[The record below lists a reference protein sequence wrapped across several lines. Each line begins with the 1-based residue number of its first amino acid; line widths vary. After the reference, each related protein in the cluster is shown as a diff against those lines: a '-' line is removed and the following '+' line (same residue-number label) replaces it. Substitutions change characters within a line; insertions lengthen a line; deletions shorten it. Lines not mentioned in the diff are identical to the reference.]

1 MINNLVLVGCGHMGY
16 AMLRPWVKGK
26 AAARI
31 TVVTPERDTLHG
43 LEAEGVMYAPG
54 ADAVQDADV
63 VVFAVR
69 PQILGDVLTGYQK
82 LAGRSLFISIAAGKK
97 LAFYEAG
104 LGAGIRA
111 GIRMVR
117 AMPNLPAKY
126 GEGATL
132 LVKNAAATSADAAL
146 SEKLLG
152 VLGKAAW
159 LDNENLMDAAT
170 ALSGCG
176 PAYFYYLADQ
186 LAAVGAGLG
195 LPADLSRDL
204 ARQTLL
210 GSATLWRAE
219 NESAETLYRNI
230 AVSGGMTE
238 AALSVMQENDALKAL
253 LRKALEAAVARGKVL
268 AGG

>member
-43 LEAEGVMYAPG
+43 LEAEGVIYAPD

-69 PQILGDVLTGYQK
+69 PQILGDVLQGYRK
-82 LAGRSLFISIAAGKK
+82 LAARSLFISIAAGKK

-104 LGAGIRA
+104 LGAGIR
-111 GIRMVR
+111 MVR
-117 AMPNLPAKY
+117 VMPNLPAKY

-132 LVKNAAATSADAAL
+132 LVKNANATSADAAL

-159 LDNENLMDAAT
+159 LDSENFMDAAT

-176 PAYFYYLADQ
+176 PAYFYYMADQ
-186 LAAVGAGLG
+186 LAAVGAELG

-204 ARQTLL
+204 AKQTLL

-219 NESAETLYRNI
+219 NESAETLYQNI
-230 AVSGGMTE
+230 AVKGGMTE

-253 LRKALEAAVARGKVL
+253 LRKALEAAVARGKAL